1 VISRLYVL
9 SRARF
14 IGLITFT
21 ITQAS
26 VSSIMV
32 EWFVDVSFVSF
43 DTLNDSSEIKTDCV
57 SEASFRMLNM
67 SAAWGT
73 TE

>member
-1 VISRLYVL
+1 M
-9 SRARF
+9 

-43 DTLNDSSEIKTDCV
+43 DTLNDSSERKTDCV

-67 SAAWGT
+67 SAAWVRRNEDTKDIG
-73 TE
+73 